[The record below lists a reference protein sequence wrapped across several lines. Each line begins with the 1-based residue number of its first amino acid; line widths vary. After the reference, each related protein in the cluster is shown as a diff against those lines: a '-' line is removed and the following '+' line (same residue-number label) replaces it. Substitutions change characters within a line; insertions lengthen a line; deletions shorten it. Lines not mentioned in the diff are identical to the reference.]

1 MWAPRGKKCHEKKQP
16 KNLATTG
23 AHRLCCLQASR
34 TWTLSLSEPFPEVL
48 MTAQTSAVENVD
60 FAQLLTYHAHF
71 RSRPLTTVVVWLH
84 DHGARPCWWLPID
97 SIKVQND
104 DMQKQHC
111 PGRHGH
117 PMCTCKAT
125 AGSAKVERSSQQAS
139 VGQGLL
145 LARKGNGRRMAW
157 LVLLLTALIVLF
169 CK

>member
-1 MWAPRGKKCHEKKQP
+1 MRLYKACGRPGARNATKKKWKKQP
-16 KNLATTG
+16 KNFATTG

-48 MTAQTSAVENVD
+48 MTAQTRVVENVWLCK
-60 FAQLLTYHAHF
+60 AAYIPCSNA
-71 RSRPLTTVVVWLH
+71 RPLTTVVVWLH

-145 LARKGNGRRMAW
+145 
-157 LVLLLTALIVLF
+157 
-169 CK
+169 